1 MIEYGLGSEVS
12 ESGDVYS
19 FGILLLEMVTRKKPT
34 DVMFEGDFNLH
45 NFAKMA
51 LPDRVMDIV
60 DPMLLN
66 DFEDLDAID
75 NQRQGQVRINNKME
89 CLISTLR
96 IGVACSMET
105 PQERMNIANVVHELQ
120 SVKNVLL
127 EPGTLFNSK
136 KAIRR
141 QNVS

>member
-1 MIEYGLGSEVS
+1 
-12 ESGDVYS
+12 
-19 FGILLLEMVTRKKPT
+19 
-34 DVMFEGDFNLH
+34 
-45 NFAKMA
+45 
-51 LPDRVMDIV
+51 
-60 DPMLLN
+60 MLLN